1 SNYVPLKNFE
11 KDMIWKKAS
20 PRRPDAVLFT
30 DLMNPYQSAACTS
43 CKSIIPLSDFKNKK
57 CSICGATLKVV
68 DPNEIDRDKDSDSDG
83 LSDVK
88 EIELGMNPKDPQDVH
103 YDMDNDGFSNI
114 FEIQRGTKINDV
126 KSHPPTA
133 YRLYVGGIERK
144 KLRLMLKKIIEKGD
158 KKESWDINTYEYVP
172 EKKKMDDK
180 FRKLGDNITVDGL
193 KYTIKDIIS
202 KKIEKLDTKANS
214 KFYEDASEIIIQAGN
229 ESPIHVKLKS
239 DVYENKETINVVDAF
254 TNQKFTVLLNEKFAV
269 TTPIADSVE
278 NYSVTKIINREG
290 LLLEIVLSGTDQKFE
305 IGPTPLESPKKAET
319 TPNFLSSP
327 NPEEI
332 KF

>member
-1 SNYVPLKNFE
+1 
-11 KDMIWKKAS
+11 
-20 PRRPDAVLFT
+20 
-30 DLMNPYQSAACTS
+30 
-43 CKSIIPLSDFKNKK
+43 
-57 CSICGATLKVV
+57 
-68 DPNEIDRDKDSDSDG
+68 
-83 LSDVK
+83 
-88 EIELGMNPKDPQDVH
+88 
-103 YDMDNDGFSNI
+103 
-114 FEIQRGTKINDV
+114 
-126 KSHPPTA
+126 
-133 YRLYVGGIERK
+133 
-144 KLRLMLKKIIEKGD
+144 
-158 KKESWDINTYEYVP
+158 
-172 EKKKMDDK
+172 MDDK

-239 DVYENKETINVVDAF
+239 DVYENKETIIVVDAF